1 LYFDTLLRTK
11 MKHLLLLLSLGS
23 IAFGTINVPQ
33 SFDAHFKQT
42 ITNSDAK
49 AIAYQEEIHF
59 STPKRFR
66 WDYTHPTQKEVCSD
80 GDEIIIVDHD
90 LEQVSSYSMQES
102 IDIVEILESAKLYSP
117 NIYLATYQE
126 QTYTIQIHNN
136 KLHSIAYF
144 DTLEN
149 KVQILFS
156 DMVYSTKTLSQ
167 TRMGC
172 RYPKQYDIIEG

>member
-1 LYFDTLLRTK
+1 MKPLL
-11 MKHLLLLLSLGS
+11 MLLSLGS
-23 IAFGTINVPQ
+23 MAFGNINVPQ
-33 SFDAHFKQT
+33 SFYAHFNQT
-42 ITNSDAK
+42 ITNSEAK
-49 AIAYQEEIHF
+49 VIAYQGEIEF
-59 STPKRFR
+59 SNPKRFK

-90 LEQVSSYSMQES
+90 LEQVSRYNMQDS
-102 IDIVEILESAKLYSP
+102 IDIVEILRSAKPYRP

-126 QTYTIQIHNN
+126 QTYTIQIINT

-156 DMVYSTKTLSQ
+156 DIVYNQKKLSNVH
-167 TRMGC
+167 MDC
-172 RYPKQYDIIEG
+172 NYPKQYDIIEG